1 MSIEKLKENYPVK
14 IRWIHF
20 PLHPDTPQ
28 EGRSLEDL
36 FPGRDLTPMKERM
49 KGLMAEAGLAYGD
62 RSHTF
67 NSRLAQEL
75 GKWAD
80 TQAGGGAI
88 HDLLYR
94 AYFVE
99 GVNIGDIDALVGIA
113 ERVDLD
119 ADEARKVLSDRT
131 FETEVDEDWRRSRE
145 IGVTGVPTFYSH
157 GLAVVGCQ
165 PYETLE
171 KFVKHLLELREN
183 DAIKEADSAV

>member
-1 MSIEKLKENYPVK
+1 MSIEKLRENYPVK

-28 EGRSLEDL
+28 KGRSLEDL
-36 FPGRDLTPMKERM
+36 FLGRDLTPMKERM
-49 KGLMAEAGLAYGD
+49 QGLMAEAGLAYGD
-62 RSHTF
+62 RTHTY

-80 TQAGGGAI
+80 TQAGGDAI

-99 GVNIGDIDALVGIA
+99 GVNISDIDALVGIA
-113 ERVDLD
+113 ERAGLD
-119 ADEARKVLSDRT
+119 SAKARKVLSERA
-131 FETEVDEDWRRSRE
+131 FKEEVDKDWQRSRE
-145 IGVTGVPTFYSH
+145 TGVTGVPTFYSH
-157 GLAVVGCQ
+157 ELAVVGCQ

-171 KFVKHLLELREN
+171 KFVKHLLELQG
-183 DAIKEADSAV
+183 KEADPAA